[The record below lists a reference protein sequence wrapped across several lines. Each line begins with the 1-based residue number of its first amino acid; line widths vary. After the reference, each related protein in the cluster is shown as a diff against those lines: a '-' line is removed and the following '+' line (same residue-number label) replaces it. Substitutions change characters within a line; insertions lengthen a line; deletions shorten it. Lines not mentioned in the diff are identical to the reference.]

1 MEHLQ
6 VLKLPSMAKFDAG
19 FLLCNQSFEMDC
31 VGPAKESYQRR
42 MSKVSLISLTSSD
55 NFP

>member
-31 VGPAKESYQRR
+31 IGPAKESYQRR
-42 MSKVSLISLTSSD
+42 MSKVYLFT
-55 NFP
+55 